1 MDIHGHERPRHTQS
15 TDGIVLSA
23 VGCARHMELA
33 GMSTRP
39 PITGFLGVF
48 EENLGKLKK
57 ELQKELALPRAE
69 RKKEYIL
76 KQLKYAKKLRDSL
89 KEVKQAVAKKCPHCG
104 GVL

>member
-1 MDIHGHERPRHTQS
+1 
-15 TDGIVLSA
+15 
-23 VGCARHMELA
+23 
-33 GMSTRP
+33 MSTRP

-69 RKKEYIL
+69 RKKGYIL
-76 KQLKYAKKLRDSL
+76 KQLKYAKQLRDTL

>member
-1 MDIHGHERPRHTQS
+1 
-15 TDGIVLSA
+15 
-23 VGCARHMELA
+23 
-33 GMSTRP
+33 MSTRQHNTDFRAE
-39 PITGFLGVF
+39 I
-48 EENLGKLKK
+48 EENHGKLKN
-57 ELQKELALPRAE
+57 EVREELALPRAE

>member
-1 MDIHGHERPRHTQS
+1 
-15 TDGIVLSA
+15 
-23 VGCARHMELA
+23 
-33 GMSTRP
+33 MSTRP

-57 ELQKELALPRAE
+57 ELQKELALPRTE